1 MILGFGG
8 LVLLSVGYVLYM
20 SVTTSF
26 SNTFSLLNSRAVSL
40 VDGMERSIRSETD
53 QAERTIIALSKL
65 STEGSLKVGQLDEV
79 GDQNRQSVLKALM
92 ISSPVVE
99 ALLIYDLQG
108 RRSGVFRSPEGIF
121 TTIPFAPGDA
131 GEFTSLKS
139 LTTTDKT
146 PRPVWGNPV
155 VLNKVLFHN
164 VGIALKKN
172 GVISGIAVAAI
183 GQNNMNRIV
192 SNLGRDND
200 TTAFVLT
207 SGYKVIA
214 HSGMPNIFK
223 DRYVIDLSKF
233 PDPAL
238 QQIEDAQTID
248 RFEITKEQNMRV
260 RESGDGLSGGGYVF
274 ITRELEGYSA
284 KPYQLGAYFPKTEI
298 GSEIRR
304 AIWTAIAGL
313 GALLLAVMASYFL
326 SRQLSKPMQRIA
338 KIANDFSNLKLDNY
352 KPFPPSR
359 IREID
364 EQGRAMNAMH
374 VALSEF
380 SHYVP
385 RSLVK
390 RLMKSGV
397 TKSVERKVTI
407 MFTDIVGFTTMSE
420 DLNAVETATLLN
432 NHFDLIGREI
442 SKHNGTVDKFIGD
455 GLMAFWGAPEDDDDQ
470 EIHAL
475 NAAQDIV
482 AAMAQLNNQRQIKSK
497 MPIRLR
503 IGIHTGTVVV
513 GNIGSRERHN
523 FTIVGDAVNV
533 THRLEQFSKEYLKD
547 APAIIVASKTTWQA
561 AGKPTFMHS
570 MGTHKLRGREKLIE
584 IFTASN

>member
-53 QAERTIIALSKL
+53 QAERTIVALSKL
-65 STEGSLKVGQLDEV
+65 STEGSLRIGQLDEV
-79 GDQNRQSVLKALM
+79 SDQNRQSVLKALM

-121 TTIPFAPGDA
+121 TTIPFAAGDA

-139 LTTTDKT
+139 LTTIDKT

-172 GVISGIAVAAI
+172 GVVSGIAVAAI

-207 SGYKVIA
+207 NDYKVIA
-214 HSGMPNIFK
+214 HSGMPNSFK
-223 DRYVIDLSKF
+223 ERYVIELDKF

-238 QQIEDAQTID
+238 QQIRDAQSID
-248 RFEITKEQNMRV
+248 RFEITKEQNMQV

-284 KPYQLGAYFPKTEI
+284 EPYQLGAYFPKTEI

-304 AIWTAIAGL
+304 AIWTAMAGL
-313 GALLLAVMASYFL
+313 GALLLAVIASYFL

-338 KIANDFSNLKLDNY
+338 KVANDFSNLKLDNY

-385 RSLVK
+385 RALVK

-420 DLNAVETATLLN
+420 DLNAVETANLLN

-442 SKHNGTVDKFIGD
+442 SKHHGTVDKFIGD
-455 GLMAFWGAPEDDDDQ
+455 GLMAFWGAPEDDDNQ
-470 EIHAL
+470 EKNAL
-475 NAAQDIV
+475 DAAQDIV
-482 AAMAQLNNQRQIKSK
+482 AAIARLNSQRHTKSK

-503 IGIHTGTVVV
+503 IGVHTGTVVV
-513 GNIGSRERHN
+513 GNIGSTERHN

-533 THRLEQFSKEYLKD
+533 THRLEQFSKDHLKD
-547 APAIIVASKTTWQA
+547 APAIIVASKTTWLA
-561 AGKPTFMHS
+561 AGKPTNMRT

-584 IFTASN
+584 IFTAFG